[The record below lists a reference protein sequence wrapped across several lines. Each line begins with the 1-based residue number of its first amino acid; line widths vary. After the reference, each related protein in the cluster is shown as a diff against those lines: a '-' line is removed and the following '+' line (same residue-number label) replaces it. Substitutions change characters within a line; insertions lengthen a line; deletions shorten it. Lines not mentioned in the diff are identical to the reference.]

1 MLEKGFLRNQ
11 ANQNRRH
18 NNIASILSKTLLFL
32 GVLILIVTFVF
43 LLANLGKADHLV
55 SMTLP
60 FLVAGLGLIVVSQ
73 FVKRSYNK
81 LRR

>member
-1 MLEKGFLRNQ
+1 MLEKGFLKNQ

-18 NNIASILSKTLLFL
+18 SRLASILSKTLLFL

-43 LLANLGKADHLV
+43 LLANLGKADRLV
-55 SMTLP
+55 SMTMP

-73 FVKRSYNK
+73 FIKYSYNK
-81 LRR
+81 LRK